1 MKACTNA
8 YFSLAHLEVNNQK
21 LEPFVMASEVLEAPR
36 SRKEKMTILGTRN
49 KVRSKFFMRKTNGF
63 CLFNKFVQNFIFFTQ
78 LKIKKVGFITLI
90 LGKF

>member
-36 SRKEKMTILGTRN
+36 SRKEKMTTTLTFWG
-49 KVRSKFFMRKTNGF
+49 
-63 CLFNKFVQNFIFFTQ
+63 QE
-78 LKIKKVGFITLI
+78 IKGGVNVI
-90 LGKF
+90 